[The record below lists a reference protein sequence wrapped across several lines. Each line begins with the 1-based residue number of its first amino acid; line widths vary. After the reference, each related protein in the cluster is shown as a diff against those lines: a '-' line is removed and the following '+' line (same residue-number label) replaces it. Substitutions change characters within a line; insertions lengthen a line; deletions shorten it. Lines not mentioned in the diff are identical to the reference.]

1 MKKYV
6 YLFSEGN
13 KEMKALLG
21 GKGANL
27 AEMLSLG
34 LPVPKGF
41 TITTEACNKYYENQE
56 SLPES
61 IQQEILETIKK
72 LESITGKTFGD
83 PENPLL
89 LSVRSGAQASMPG
102 MMDTILNLGMNDE
115 VVSAFVKQTKNPRFV
130 YDSYRRFIE
139 MFSDVVKGIDKSY
152 FESQIDLLKKEKN
165 ITSDLDLTEEDM
177 YKLTNIFKE
186 IYKKATMEEFPKDPR
201 EQLLQAVE
209 AVFKSWNNERAIY
222 YRKLNDIPNNWGTA
236 VNIQEMVYG
245 NRGENSGTGVAF
257 TRNPATGENKLY
269 GEYLMNAQG
278 EDVVAGI
285 RTPNPIS
292 KLESE
297 MPLVYKEF
305 ENISKILE
313 NHYHDMQ
320 DMEFTIEN
328 GKLYMLQTRNGK
340 RTGVS
345 AIKIAVDMVHEGKI
359 KEEDAILS
367 VDPNQIDSLLHKTF
381 DPKELSLKEP
391 IVTGLAASPGAACGH
406 LYFSAEEAIEAH
418 KNGEKVVLARLET
431 SPEDIEG
438 MHHAEGI
445 LTIRGGMTS
454 HAAVVARGMGKCC
467 VSGCNE
473 ARIDIEKKLLIIK
486 NKTFQEKD
494 IISLDGSTGYVY
506 DGAIKEIDPT
516 ISGDFKEFMSWVD
529 RIKTL
534 KIRANADNETDAK
547 IALDFG
553 AEGIGLVRTEHMF
566 FERMRIFN
574 FRKMILANDKEE
586 RKRFLEQILP
596 YQQQDFENIYR
607 AMKEKP
613 VVIRYLDP
621 PLHEFLPKT
630 EEEIEEL
637 KNSLQITSEEMRNR
651 MNALKE
657 FNPMM
662 GHRGCRLLITYE
674 EIAIMQTKAVIKA
687 AINVYKEGIYVVPEI
702 MIPLTGDLK
711 EFEFLQSIIIETAE
725 QLMKDAQCNIKYEI
739 GTMIEVPRSAL
750 LSGEIATKAQFF
762 SFGTNDL
769 TQFTYGFSRDDAGK
783 FLNDYHEKLIFDQD
797 PFYRIDEKGVGILM
811 KVAITEARKVRPNI
825 SLGVCG
831 EHGGEPKSIEFCQKL
846 GLDYVSCSPYRVP
859 IARVA
864 AAQASIKANQSK

>member
-1 MKKYV
+1 
-6 YLFSEGN
+6 
-13 KEMKALLG
+13 
-21 GKGANL
+21 
-27 AEMLSLG
+27 
-34 LPVPKGF
+34 
-41 TITTEACNKYYENQE
+41 
-56 SLPES
+56 
-61 IQQEILETIKK
+61 
-72 LESITGKTFGD
+72 
-83 PENPLL
+83 
-89 LSVRSGAQASMPG
+89 
-102 MMDTILNLGMNDE
+102 
-115 VVSAFVKQTKNPRFV
+115 
-130 YDSYRRFIE
+130 
-139 MFSDVVKGIDKSY
+139 
-152 FESQIDLLKKEKN
+152 
-165 ITSDLDLTEEDM
+165 
-177 YKLTNIFKE
+177 
-186 IYKKATMEEFPKDPR
+186 
-201 EQLLQAVE
+201 
-209 AVFKSWNNERAIY
+209 
-222 YRKLNDIPNNWGTA
+222 
-236 VNIQEMVYG
+236 
-245 NRGENSGTGVAF
+245 
-257 TRNPATGENKLY
+257 
-269 GEYLMNAQG
+269 
-278 EDVVAGI
+278 
-285 RTPNPIS
+285 
-292 KLESE
+292 
-297 MPLVYKEF
+297 
-305 ENISKILE
+305 
-313 NHYHDMQ
+313 
-320 DMEFTIEN
+320 
-328 GKLYMLQTRNGK
+328 
-340 RTGVS
+340 
-345 AIKIAVDMVHEGKI
+345 
-359 KEEDAILS
+359 
-367 VDPNQIDSLLHKTF
+367 
-381 DPKELSLKEP
+381 
-391 IVTGLAASPGAACGH
+391 
-406 LYFSAEEAIEAH
+406 
-418 KNGEKVVLARLET
+418 
-431 SPEDIEG
+431 
-438 MHHAEGI
+438 
-445 LTIRGGMTS
+445 
-454 HAAVVARGMGKCC
+454 
-467 VSGCNE
+467 
-473 ARIDIEKKLLIIK
+473 
-486 NKTFQEKD
+486 
-494 IISLDGSTGYVY
+494 
-506 DGAIKEIDPT
+506 
-516 ISGDFKEFMSWVD
+516 MSWVD

-797 PFYRIDEKGVGILM
+797 PFSRIDEKGVGILM